1 MPKTLGSSVT
11 QVSDVEI
18 PPLLE
23 VHEHNV
29 FNSCL
34 QQNINRL
41 KELHGQGYHI
51 NENIENSV
59 EFKNPYLLEASVFS
73 IDEYSTNLA
82 KQVYDPDYY
91 VQLVNE
97 PDTTPVDSKA
107 EVVKQPA
114 EPDLDTKTTAG
125 SRRRPSGWSP

>member
-23 VHEHNV
+23 
-29 FNSCL
+29 
-34 QQNINRL
+34 QNINRL

-59 EFKNPYLLEASVFS
+59 EFKNPYLLEKIMKVFS